1 MSSSYCATVADRKTS
16 AVVGGEELFSL
27 AQCCYAVVV
36 LLVLLLIVLVA
47 CSVAVHLSLM
57 LQLADVG
64 AHLFHFL
71 HAFHVALKIG
81 VLDFL
86 VPKSLLPR

>member
-1 MSSSYCATVADRKTS
+1 MQLLLIGRPLLLL
-16 AVVGGEELFSL
+16 VVRSCFRWRSVVT
-27 AQCCYAVVV
+27 AVVV
-36 LLVLLLIVLVA
+36 LLVLLLIVLVS

>member
-1 MSSSYCATVADRKTS
+1 MQLLLIRRPLLML
-16 AVVGGEELFSL
+16 VVGSWFRWRSVVT
-27 AQCCYAVVV
+27 AVVV
-36 LLVLLLIVLVA
+36 LLMLLLIVLVA
-47 CSVAVHLSLM
+47 RSVAVHLSLM

-64 AHLFHFL
+64 AHFFHFL
-71 HAFHVALKIG
+71 HAFHVALKVG